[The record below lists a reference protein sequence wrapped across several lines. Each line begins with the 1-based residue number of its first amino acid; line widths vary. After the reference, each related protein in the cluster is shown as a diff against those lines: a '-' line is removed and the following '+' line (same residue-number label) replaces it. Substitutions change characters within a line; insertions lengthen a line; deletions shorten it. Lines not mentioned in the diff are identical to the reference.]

1 MKKFL
6 CLICFSS
13 AFQMASGQIS
23 DSVNFNTYVSATNND
38 LVNKFTGS
46 HGMVQQT
53 TNGITG
59 GSVLPASSITTTND
73 AVYFRKYNYQSLT
86 NYTTVSVCFKYNT
99 SLATDYATACHVGL
113 VVNSDSAVTLMAWV
127 MANVY
132 YVAGAASGVQLQIT
146 GNGLNDNSA
155 PIHVT
160 SGNWYKLSLKAHA
173 INDTYSVA
181 SAYLYDIGATGLSA
195 PVLKLSYL
203 NDTVFTGGV
212 RYPKSYMIGVM
223 NGGADGGAV
232 YLDNWDV
239 DGYYYY
245 PAGIEELNQQS
256 HFTVPSLVSTSLNVS
271 CDLGNDV
278 EYAIYNVNGSIV
290 GRGKFYKDES
300 IDVSSL
306 PPAEYFIRFL
316 SEKQVVTK
324 RFIKI

>member
-1 MKKFL
+1 MKRVL
-6 CLICFSS
+6 CFICIS
-13 AFQMASGQIS
+13 ALLQTANAQIS

-59 GSVLPASSITTTND
+59 GSVLPAPSITTTND
-73 AVYFRKYNYQSLT
+73 AVFFRKYSYQSLT
-86 NYTTVSVCFKYNT
+86 NYTTVSVSFKYNT
-99 SLATDYATACHVGL
+99 ASAADYAPACQIGL

-127 MANVY
+127 IANVY

-146 GNGLNDNSA
+146 GNGLSDNSA

-173 INDTYSVA
+173 VNDTYSVA

-212 RYPKSYMIGVM
+212 RYPKSYMVGIM

-232 YLDNWDV
+232 YLDNWNV
-239 DGYYYY
+239 DGYYYTT
-245 PAGIEELNQQS
+245 GIEELDQQS
-256 HFTVPSLVSTSLNVS
+256 HFSVQTLASTSLNVS
-271 CDLGNDV
+271 CDLSSNI
-278 EYAIYNVNGSIV
+278 EYAIYSVNGSIL
-290 GRGKFYKDES
+290 GRGKFYKDNA
-300 IDVSSL
+300 IDVSNL

-316 SEKQVVTK
+316 SENKVVTK